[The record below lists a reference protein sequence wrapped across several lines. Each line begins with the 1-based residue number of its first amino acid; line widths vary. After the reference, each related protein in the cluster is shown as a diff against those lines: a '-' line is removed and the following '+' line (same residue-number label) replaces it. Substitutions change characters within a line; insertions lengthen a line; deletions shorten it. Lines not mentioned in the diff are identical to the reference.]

1 MTEDFTRCY
10 PDRMV
15 ESKPGVGQEG
25 RGEGREDFAV
35 SKAENE
41 KKDLEASQDKEEFEK
56 RKQ

>member
-35 SKAENE
+35 SKAEN
-41 KKDLEASQDKEEFEK
+41 
-56 RKQ
+56 